1 MLFAKWEKKK
11 SHGYTVDSQMH
22 YSAFYRR
29 EKKYT
34 VATEESF
41 KHSSQFLWI
50 ILFLEIAHTQAQK
63 NDDVGLEERMSMI
76 SCVLW
81 HVCREQQIHLLWYV
95 YSSESHFCPTESLF
109 SQRKCI
115 LREDT
120 EEESESDTTTDWGV
134 GVRVGDLEV
143 REWDKVKQIEEE
155 RWKRKETERG
165 DGKWCGPRLLLM
177 AGIGPGKQG

>member
-1 MLFAKWEKKK
+1 MSFAKWEKKK

-29 EKKYT
+29 EKKIHCGNRGVFQT
-34 VATEESF
+34 QLAVSLNNSVSWNCP
-41 KHSSQFLWI
+41 HSSPKEWRG
-50 ILFLEIAHTQAQK
+50 
-63 NDDVGLEERMSMI
+63 GLEERMSMI

-81 HVCREQQIHLLWYV
+81 HVCREQQIHLLWHV

-109 SQRKCI
+109 SQRKSI